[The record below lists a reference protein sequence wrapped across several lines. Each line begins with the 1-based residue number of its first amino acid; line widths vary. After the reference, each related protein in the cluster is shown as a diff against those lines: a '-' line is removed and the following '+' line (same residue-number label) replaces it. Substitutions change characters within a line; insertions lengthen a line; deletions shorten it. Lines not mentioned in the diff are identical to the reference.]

1 MTCMQIQNTYRKVEI
16 ASMKKIKSKTL
27 YRLTSMMLIQCSLCL
42 CSLRVVANEKPL
54 IFPVPQHSEVTNE
67 NFILDANVSIIIP
80 PNAGNKDILLA
91 NFLVRELSDK
101 YNVALTIETRSDIPA
116 NRKMVVMGTIN
127 NPIIKKYCRENQL
140 ELTSK
145 NPGKEGYVLHV
156 SSNLVFIGGWDDAGA
171 FFGLQS
177 LRQLIDAGEGKKIQ
191 GIKVLD
197 WPSFPFRAIKVYVP
211 GPDNIAFFKRFLRD
225 FMALYKYNKVMIE
238 FNCMRLDKHP
248 EVNAGW
254 VEFAQYMRYTRLN
267 ETQGIH
273 GEIKNS
279 THYDAGDGFIIEKN
293 DVKHLV
299 DFANE
304 NFIEVIPE
312 IPSLTHAY
320 SLLTNHPELAEYP
333 GDKWPDT
340 YCPSNPASYKLMFE
354 IYDEYIDVIHPKMI
368 HIGHD
373 EWWGA
378 PLDVCPRCKGK
389 DYSGLY
395 ANDVKKIHDYLAAK
409 GIKTA
414 MWGDFLLESVRGVGP
429 VERTSSTGRKYKTPG
444 GLRPEVVRKTVP
456 KDILIFNWF
465 YSDEK
470 KEMELQKFGFKQ
482 VYGNFEPNIS
492 NWNERIKRFDL
503 MGGAPSSWAST
514 NEFNFGKDLLS
525 DFLGCANLLWSSH
538 TIRQEDLAPIVWEL
552 VPSIR
557 KNFKAERVPSED
569 GDAVVPVDIS
579 SHLNLSK
586 DSKVFGVN
594 FTSLKTGPV
603 NKGTKLFN
611 LTNTS
616 ANCAIAVGS
625 VGTDG
630 NYVPNEV
637 SGIQIIEDV
646 SSLIFLQACALPAGN
661 QKAYFNIPD
670 NFDAADVLGWYEI
683 VYDDEYREIVPIQ
696 YGVNILEWNPGGE
709 KSLNKNEG
717 ETGSAQKTYSYQAD
731 AIICS
736 SNEKESPIT
745 FFAFEWVNKR
755 FGKKI
760 KEVNLHGTMNYRA
773 LQQEYSKPVTE
784 PAPSN
789 AIILI
794 GLSKVIKRE
803 PIQPR

>member
-1 MTCMQIQNTYRKVEI
+1 MKTNRVHRFIKAFVI
-16 ASMKKIKSKTL
+16 A
-27 YRLTSMMLIQCSLCL
+27 CCLCL
-42 CSLRVVANEKPL
+42 CSMEGIATEKPS
-54 IFPVPQHSEVTNE
+54 IFPVPQQSEVTNE
-67 NFILDANVSIIIP
+67 SFILDETVSIVIP
-80 PNAGNKDILLA
+80 PNVSKADFSLA
-91 NFLVRELSDK
+91 NFLVGELTDK
-101 YNVALTIETRSDIPA
+101 YGLVIKIETLSDIPMG
-116 NRKMVVMGTIN
+116 RKVMVMGTLN
-127 NPIIKKYCRENQL
+127 NSIVKKYCKKNEL
-140 ELTSK
+140 ELTEK
-145 NPGKEGYVLHV
+145 NPGKEGYILQV
-156 SSNLVFIGGWDDAGA
+156 SNNLVVIGGCDDAGA

-191 GIKVLD
+191 GIKVRD

-211 GPDNIAFFKRFLRD
+211 GPENIAFFKRFLRD

-238 FNCMRLDKHP
+238 FNSMRLDKHP

-254 VEFAQYMRYTRLN
+254 VEFAKYMQYTRLN

-273 GEIKNS
+273 GETKNS
-279 THYDAGDGFIIEKN
+279 THYDAGDGFIIEKK
-293 DVKHLV
+293 DVKDLV
-299 DFANE
+299 DFAQE

-320 SLLTNHPELAEYP
+320 SLLTRHPELAEYP

-340 YCPSNPASYKLMFE
+340 YCPSNPASYKLMFDV
-354 IYDEYIDVIHPKMI
+354 YDEYIDVTHPKMI

-395 ANDVKKIHDYLAAK
+395 AGDVKKIHDHLAAK

-429 VERTSSTGRKYKTPG
+429 VERISSTGRKYKTPG
-444 GLRPEVVRKTVP
+444 GLRPEVVQKTIP
-456 KDILIFNWF
+456 KDVLIFNWF

-470 KEMELQKFGFKQ
+470 KELELQKFGFKQ

-492 NWNERIKRFDL
+492 HWNERIKKFDL

-538 TIRQEDLAPIVWEL
+538 TIRQEDLAPIVWQL

-557 KNFKAERVPSED
+557 KSFKAERVPSED
-569 GDAVVPVDIS
+569 GDMVVPIDIS
-579 SHLNLSK
+579 SHFNLSK
-586 DSKVFGVN
+586 DSKVFGVDLA
-594 FTSLKTGPV
+594 SLKEGQV
-603 NKGTKLFN
+603 HNRFKLFN
-611 LTNTS
+611 LSDTS

-625 VGTDG
+625 IGSDK
-630 NYVPNEV
+630 NALPNEV
-637 SGIQIIEDV
+637 SGIQVNEDV
-646 SSLIFLQACALPAGN
+646 SSLIFLQASALPAGN

-683 VYDDEYREIVPIQ
+683 VYEDEYREIVPVQ

-717 ETGSAQKTYSYQAD
+717 ETGSAQKTYSYEAD
-731 AIICS
+731 AINCS
-736 SNEKESPIT
+736 SNEKEKPIT

-760 KEVNLHGTMNYRA
+760 KEVNLLGTENYQA
-773 LQQEYSKPVTE
+773 LQQEYSKPVTQ

-789 AIILI
+789 AILLI

-803 PIQPR
+803 PLHPQ

>member
-1 MTCMQIQNTYRKVEI
+1 
-16 ASMKKIKSKTL
+16 MKKIESKKL
-27 YRLTSMMLIQCSLCL
+27 CQFIRVIIVHCSLCV
-42 CSLRVVANEKPL
+42 CSNEAMAVERPL
-54 IFPVPQHSEVTNE
+54 IFPIPQHSEVTNE
-67 NFILDANVSIIIP
+67 HFMLDESVSIIVP
-80 PNAGNKDILLA
+80 PNANKKDISLA

-101 YNVALTIETRSDIPA
+101 YGLALKIETLADIPK
-116 NRKMVVMGTIN
+116 NKKVVVMGTIN
-127 NPIIKKYCRENQL
+127 NPLIKNYCKENKL
-140 ELTSK
+140 ELTAK
-145 NPGKEGYVLHV
+145 NPGTEGYILQID
-156 SSNLVFIGGWDDAGA
+156 SNTIVIGGWDDAGA
-171 FFGLQS
+171 FSGLQS
-177 LRQLIDAGEGKKIQ
+177 LRQLIEAGKGMKIQ
-191 GIKVLD
+191 GIKVRD
-197 WPSFPFRAIKVYVP
+197 WPSFPFRAIKVYVS
-211 GPDNIAFFKRFLRD
+211 GPNNIAFFKRFLQD
-225 FMALYKYNKVMIE
+225 FMALYKFNKVMIE

-254 VEFAQYMRYTRLN
+254 IEFAKYMQYTRLN

-273 GEIKNS
+273 GEMKNS
-279 THYDAGDGFIIEKN
+279 THYDAGDGFIIEKK
-293 DVKHLV
+293 DVKDIV

-320 SLLTNHPELAEYP
+320 SLLTRHPELAEYP

-340 YCPSNPASYKLMFE
+340 YCPSNPASYKLMFDV
-354 IYDEYIDVIHPKMI
+354 YDEYIDVIHPKMI

-378 PLDVCPRCKGK
+378 PLDSCPRCRGK
-389 DYSGLY
+389 DYSALY
-395 ANDVKKIHDYLAAK
+395 AQDVSKIHDYPAAK

-429 VERTSSTGRKYKTPG
+429 VERTSSTGKKYKTPG
-444 GLRPEVVRKTVP
+444 GLRPSVVQKSVP

-465 YSDEK
+465 YTDEK

-492 NWNERIKRFDL
+492 NWEERIKKIDL
-503 MGGAPSSWAST
+503 VGGAPSSWAST

-538 TIRQEDLAPIVWEL
+538 TIHQEDLPPIVWQL
-552 VPSIR
+552 IPSIR
-557 KNFKAERVPSED
+557 KSFKAERVPSED

-579 SHLNLSK
+579 SRFNLTK
-586 DSKVFGVN
+586 DSKAFN
-594 FTSLKTGPV
+594 INLTSLATGQV
-603 NKGTKLFN
+603 NNQSKLFSLVN
-611 LTNTS
+611 STKTS
-616 ANCAIAVGS
+616 GNCAIAVGS
-625 VGTDG
+625 QGTG
-630 NYVPNEV
+630 ENSLPNEI
-637 SGIQIIEDV
+637 SGIPINEDV
-646 SSLIFLQACALPAGN
+646 SSLIFLHACALPSGN

-683 VYDDEYREIVPIQ
+683 VYEDEFREIIPIQ

-717 ETGSAQKTYSYQAD
+717 ETGSAQKTYSYEAD
-731 AIICS
+731 AINCS
-736 SNEKESPIT
+736 SNEKENPIT

-760 KEVNLHGTMNYRA
+760 KEVNIYGTVNYQA

-803 PIQPR
+803 PVSPQ

>member
-1 MTCMQIQNTYRKVEI
+1 MAVE
-16 ASMKKIKSKTL
+16 
-27 YRLTSMMLIQCSLCL
+27 R
-42 CSLRVVANEKPL
+42 PL
-54 IFPVPQHSEVTNE
+54 IFPIPQHTEVTNE
-67 NFILDANVSIIIP
+67 HFILDESVSIIVP
-80 PNAGNKDILLA
+80 PNANKKDISLA

-101 YNVALTIETRSDIPA
+101 YGLALKIETLADIPK
-116 NRKMVVMGTIN
+116 NKKVVVMGTIN
-127 NPIIKKYCRENQL
+127 NPLIKNYCKENKL
-140 ELTSK
+140 ELTAK
-145 NPGKEGYVLHV
+145 NPGTEGYILQID
-156 SSNLVFIGGWDDAGA
+156 SNTIVIGGWDDAGA
-171 FFGLQS
+171 FSGLQS
-177 LRQLIDAGEGKKIQ
+177 LRQLIEAGKGMKIQ
-191 GIKVLD
+191 GIKVRD

-211 GPDNIAFFKRFLRD
+211 GPNNIAFFKRFLQD
-225 FMALYKYNKVMIE
+225 FMALYKFNKVMIE

-254 VEFAQYMRYTRLN
+254 IEFAKYMQYTRLN

-273 GEIKNS
+273 GEMKNS
-279 THYDAGDGFIIEKN
+279 THYDAGDGFIIEKK
-293 DVKHLV
+293 DVKDIV

-320 SLLTNHPELAEYP
+320 SLLTRHPELAEYP

-340 YCPSNPASYKLMFE
+340 YCPSNPASYKLMFDV
-354 IYDEYIDVIHPKMI
+354 YDEYIDVIHPKMI

-378 PLDVCPRCKGK
+378 PLDSCPRCRGK
-389 DYSGLY
+389 DYSELY
-395 ANDVKKIHDYLAAK
+395 AQDVSKIHDYLAAK

-429 VERTSSTGRKYKTPG
+429 VERTSSTGKKYKTPG
-444 GLRPEVVRKTVP
+444 GLRPSVVQKSVP

-465 YSDEK
+465 YTDEK

-492 NWNERIKRFDL
+492 NWEERIKKIDL
-503 MGGAPSSWAST
+503 VGGAPSSWAST

-538 TIRQEDLAPIVWEL
+538 TIHQEDLPPIVWQL
-552 VPSIR
+552 IPSIR
-557 KNFKAERVPSED
+557 KSFKAERVPSED

-579 SHLNLSK
+579 SRFNLTK
-586 DSKVFGVN
+586 DSKAFN
-594 FTSLKTGPV
+594 INLTSLATGQV
-603 NKGTKLFN
+603 NNQSKLFSLVN
-611 LTNTS
+611 STKTS
-616 ANCAIAVGS
+616 GNCAIAVGS
-625 VGTDG
+625 QGTG
-630 NYVPNEV
+630 ENSLPNEI
-637 SGIQIIEDV
+637 SGIPINEDV
-646 SSLIFLQACALPAGN
+646 SSLIFLHACALPSGN

-683 VYDDEYREIVPIQ
+683 VYEDEFREIIPIQ

-717 ETGSAQKTYSYQAD
+717 ETGSAQKTYSYEAD
-731 AIICS
+731 AINCS
-736 SNEKESPIT
+736 SNEKENPIT

-760 KEVNLHGTMNYRA
+760 KEVNIYGTVNYQA

-803 PIQPR
+803 PVSPQ

>member
-1 MTCMQIQNTYRKVEI
+1 
-16 ASMKKIKSKTL
+16 
-27 YRLTSMMLIQCSLCL
+27 
-42 CSLRVVANEKPL
+42 
-54 IFPVPQHSEVTNE
+54 
-67 NFILDANVSIIIP
+67 
-80 PNAGNKDILLA
+80 
-91 NFLVRELSDK
+91 
-101 YNVALTIETRSDIPA
+101 
-116 NRKMVVMGTIN
+116 
-127 NPIIKKYCRENQL
+127 
-140 ELTSK
+140 
-145 NPGKEGYVLHV
+145 
-156 SSNLVFIGGWDDAGA
+156 
-171 FFGLQS
+171 
-177 LRQLIDAGEGKKIQ
+177 
-191 GIKVLD
+191 
-197 WPSFPFRAIKVYVP
+197 
-211 GPDNIAFFKRFLRD
+211 
-225 FMALYKYNKVMIE
+225 
-238 FNCMRLDKHP
+238 
-248 EVNAGW
+248 
-254 VEFAQYMRYTRLN
+254 
-267 ETQGIH
+267 
-273 GEIKNS
+273 
-279 THYDAGDGFIIEKN
+279 
-293 DVKHLV
+293 
-299 DFANE
+299 
-304 NFIEVIPE
+304 
-312 IPSLTHAY
+312 
-320 SLLTNHPELAEYP
+320 
-333 GDKWPDT
+333 
-340 YCPSNPASYKLMFE
+340 MFD

-395 ANDVKKIHDYLAAK
+395 ASDVKKIHDHLAAK
-409 GIKTA
+409 GIRTA

-492 NWNERIKRFDL
+492 NWNERIKKFDL
-503 MGGAPSSWAST
+503 LGGAPSSWAST

-538 TIRQEDLAPIVWEL
+538 TIRQEDLAPIAREL

-594 FTSLKTGPV
+594 FTSLKTGQV

-625 VGTDG
+625 VGTEG
-630 NYVPNEV
+630 NNLPIEV
-637 SGIQIIEDV
+637 SGIPINEDV

-709 KSLNKNEG
+709 RVLIKMR
-717 ETGSAQKTYSYQAD
+717 
-731 AIICS
+731 
-736 SNEKESPIT
+736 EKQDQ
-745 FFAFEWVNKR
+745 R
-755 FGKKI
+755 KKLI
-760 KEVNLHGTMNYRA
+760 AM
-773 LQQEYSKPVTE
+773 KPMQ
-784 PAPSN
+784 
-789 AIILI
+789 
-794 GLSKVIKRE
+794 LSVLLMKRE
-803 PIQPR
+803 IPLLSLPLSG

>member
-1 MTCMQIQNTYRKVEI
+1 MKHMIIKVENI
-16 ASMKKIKSKTL
+16 IMKKIESKKLCRFTKTMFIVYYL
-27 YRLTSMMLIQCSLCL
+27 CIGSMKVFAS
-42 CSLRVVANEKPL
+42 ETPL
-54 IFPVPQHSEVTNE
+54 IFPIPQLSEVTND
-67 NFILDANVSIIIP
+67 NFILDEAVTIIIP
-80 PNAGNKDILLA
+80 PNAGKKDISLA
-91 NFLVRELSDK
+91 NFLVSELSDK
-101 YNVALTIETRSDIPA
+101 YGLVVKIETVSDIPVS
-116 NRKMVVMGTIN
+116 RKVVVMGTLN
-127 NPIIKKYCRENQL
+127 NPIIKKYCKENQL
-140 ELTSK
+140 ELTAK
-145 NPGKEGYVLHV
+145 NPGIEGYVLRV
-156 SSNLVFIGGWDDAGA
+156 SNHLVFIGGCDDSGA

-191 GIKVLD
+191 GIKVRD
-197 WPSFPFRAIKVYVP
+197 WPIFSFRAVKVYVP

-254 VEFAQYMRYTRLN
+254 VEFAKYMQYTRLN
-267 ETQGIH
+267 ETLGIH
-273 GEIKNS
+273 GETKNS
-279 THYDAGDGFIIEKN
+279 THYDAGEGFIIEKN
-293 DVKHLV
+293 EVKDLV
-299 DFANE
+299 DFARE

-320 SLLTNHPELAEYP
+320 SLLTRHPELAEYP
-333 GDKWPDT
+333 DDKWPDT
-340 YCPSNPASYKLMFE
+340 YCPSNPASYKLMFDV
-354 IYDEYIDVIHPKMI
+354 YDEYIDVIHPKMI

-395 ANDVKKIHDYLAAK
+395 AGDVKKIHDYLAAK

-429 VERTSSTGRKYKTPG
+429 VERTSSTGRKYRTPG
-444 GLRPEVVRKTVP
+444 GLRPEVVQKTIP

-470 KEMELQKFGFKQ
+470 KELELQKFGFKQ

-492 NWNERIKRFDL
+492 NWNERTKKFDL
-503 MGGAPSSWAST
+503 VGGAPSSWAST

-525 DFLGCANLLWSSH
+525 DFLGCVNLLWSSH
-538 TIRQEDLAPIVWEL
+538 TIRQEDLAPIVWQL

-557 KNFKAERVPSED
+557 KAFKAKRVPSED
-569 GDAVVPVDIS
+569 GDAVVPIDIS
-579 SHLNLSK
+579 SHFNMSK
-586 DSKVFGVN
+586 DSKVFGVDL
-594 FTSLKTGPV
+594 TSLKEGQV
-603 NKGTKLFN
+603 SNRFRSFN
-611 LTNTS
+611 LSNTS

-625 VGTDG
+625 VGSDK
-630 NYVPNEV
+630 NALPNEV
-637 SGIQIIEDV
+637 SGIQINEDV
-646 SSLIFLQACALPAGN
+646 SSLIFLQASALPAGN

-683 VYDDEYREIVPIQ
+683 VYEDGYREIVPVQ

-717 ETGSAQKTYSYQAD
+717 ETGSAQKIYSYEAD
-731 AIICS
+731 AVNCS
-736 SNEKESPIT
+736 SNEGKNPIT

-760 KEVNLHGTMNYRA
+760 KEVNLLGTKNYQA
-773 LQQEYSKPVTE
+773 LQQEYSKPVTQ

-789 AIILI
+789 AILLI
-794 GLSKVIKRE
+794 GLSKVVKRE
-803 PIQPR
+803 PLQPQ

>member
-1 MTCMQIQNTYRKVEI
+1 MKKTITKVEYAI
-16 ASMKKIKSKTL
+16 MKKIESKNVCKFIRTMFIV
-27 YRLTSMMLIQCSLCL
+27 YCL
-42 CSLRVVANEKPL
+42 CSCSMKGVATEKPL
-54 IFPVPQHSEVTNE
+54 IFPIPQESEVTNE
-67 NFILDANVSIIIP
+67 NFVLDETVSIIIP
-80 PNAGNKDILLA
+80 PNASKKDISLA
-91 NFLVRELSDK
+91 NFLVSELSDK
-101 YNVALTIETRSDIPA
+101 YGVVVKIETGSDIPV
-116 NRKMVVMGTIN
+116 RKKVVVMGTLN
-127 NPIIKKYCRENQL
+127 NPIVKRYCKENQL
-140 ELTSK
+140 ALTAK
-145 NPGKEGYVLHV
+145 NPGKEGYILQV
-156 SSNLVFIGGWDDAGA
+156 SNNLIFIGGCDDSGA

-177 LRQLIDAGEGKKIQ
+177 LRQLIYDGEGKKIH
-191 GIKVLD
+191 GIKVRD

-211 GPDNIAFFKRFLRD
+211 GPHNIAFFKRFLRD

-254 VEFAQYMRYTRLN
+254 VEFTKYMQYTRLN

-273 GEIKNS
+273 GETKNS

-293 DVKHLV
+293 DVKDLV
-299 DFANE
+299 DFARK

-320 SLLTNHPELAEYP
+320 CLLTRHPELAEYP

-340 YCPSNPASYKLMFE
+340 YCPSNPASYKLMFDV
-354 IYDEYIDVIHPKMI
+354 YDEYIDVIHPKMI

-378 PLDVCPRCKGK
+378 PLDVCPRCKRK

-395 ANDVKKIHDYLAAK
+395 AGDVKKIHDYLTAK
-409 GIKTA
+409 GIRTA
-414 MWGDFLLESVRGVGP
+414 MWGDFLLESVRGAGP

-444 GLRPEVVRKTVP
+444 GLRPEVVQKTIP

-470 KEMELQKFGFKQ
+470 KELELQKFGFKQ

-492 NWNERIKRFDL
+492 NWNERIKKFDL

-525 DFLGCANLLWSSH
+525 DFLGCSNLLWSSH
-538 TIRQEDLAPIVWEL
+538 TIRQEDLAPIVWRL

-557 KNFKAERVPSED
+557 KSFKTERVPSED
-569 GDAVVPVDIS
+569 GDAVVPIDIS
-579 SHLNLSK
+579 SHFNLSK
-586 DSKVFGVN
+586 DSKVFGVDLA
-594 FTSLKTGPV
+594 SLKGGEV
-603 NKGTKLFN
+603 SNGFKLFN
-611 LTNTS
+611 LSTTS
-616 ANCAIAVGS
+616 SNCAIAVGS
-625 VGTDG
+625 IGSDK
-630 NYVPNEV
+630 NALPNEV
-637 SGIQIIEDV
+637 SGIQINEDV
-646 SSLIFLQACALPAGN
+646 SSLIFLQASALPAGN

-683 VYDDEYREIVPIQ
+683 VYEDGYREIVPVQ

-717 ETGSAQKTYSYQAD
+717 ETGSAQKTYSYEAD
-731 AIICS
+731 AVNCS
-736 SNEKESPIT
+736 SNEKENPIT

-760 KEVNLHGTMNYRA
+760 KEVNLLGTENYQA
-773 LQQEYSKPVTE
+773 LQQEYSKPVTQ

-789 AIILI
+789 AILLI

-803 PIQPR
+803 PLHPQ

>member
-1 MTCMQIQNTYRKVEI
+1 MEGI
-16 ASMKKIKSKTL
+16 AT
-27 YRLTSMMLIQCSLCL
+27 
-42 CSLRVVANEKPL
+42 EKPS
-54 IFPVPQHSEVTNE
+54 IFPVPQQSEVTNE
-67 NFILDANVSIIIP
+67 SFILDETVSIVIP
-80 PNAGNKDILLA
+80 PNVSKADFSLA
-91 NFLVRELSDK
+91 NFLVGELTDK
-101 YNVALTIETRSDIPA
+101 YGLVIKIETLSDIPVG
-116 NRKMVVMGTIN
+116 RKVMVMGTLN
-127 NPIIKKYCRENQL
+127 NSIVKKYCKKNEL
-140 ELTSK
+140 ELTEK
-145 NPGKEGYVLHV
+145 NPGKEGYILQV
-156 SSNLVFIGGWDDAGA
+156 SNNLVVIGGCDDAGA

-191 GIKVLD
+191 GIKVRD

-211 GPDNIAFFKRFLRD
+211 GPENIAFFKRFLRD

-238 FNCMRLDKHP
+238 FNSMRLDKHP

-254 VEFAQYMRYTRLN
+254 VEFAKYMQYTRLN

-273 GEIKNS
+273 GETKNS
-279 THYDAGDGFIIEKN
+279 THYDAGDGFIIEKK
-293 DVKHLV
+293 DVKDLV
-299 DFANE
+299 DFAQE

-320 SLLTNHPELAEYP
+320 SLLTRHPELAEYP

-340 YCPSNPASYKLMFE
+340 YCPSNPASYKLMFDV
-354 IYDEYIDVIHPKMI
+354 YDEYIDVTHPKMI

-395 ANDVKKIHDYLAAK
+395 AGDVKKIHDHLAAK

-429 VERTSSTGRKYKTPG
+429 VERISSTGRKYKTPG
-444 GLRPEVVRKTVP
+444 GLRPEVVQKTIP
-456 KDILIFNWF
+456 KDVLIFNWF

-470 KEMELQKFGFKQ
+470 KELELQKFGFKQ

-492 NWNERIKRFDL
+492 HWNERIKKFDL

-538 TIRQEDLAPIVWEL
+538 TIRQEDLAPIVWQL

-557 KNFKAERVPSED
+557 KSFKAERVPSED
-569 GDAVVPVDIS
+569 GDMVVPIDIS
-579 SHLNLSK
+579 SHFNLSK
-586 DSKVFGVN
+586 DSKVFGVDLA
-594 FTSLKTGPV
+594 SLKEGQV
-603 NKGTKLFN
+603 HNRFKLFN
-611 LTNTS
+611 LSDTS

-625 VGTDG
+625 IGSDK
-630 NYVPNEV
+630 NALPNEV
-637 SGIQIIEDV
+637 SGIQVNEDV
-646 SSLIFLQACALPAGN
+646 SSLIFLQASALPAGN

-683 VYDDEYREIVPIQ
+683 VYEDEYREIVPVQ

-717 ETGSAQKTYSYQAD
+717 ETGSAQKTYSYEAD
-731 AIICS
+731 AINCS
-736 SNEKESPIT
+736 SNEKEKPIT

-760 KEVNLHGTMNYRA
+760 KEVNLLGTENYQA
-773 LQQEYSKPVTE
+773 LQQEYSKPVTQ

-789 AIILI
+789 AILLI

-803 PIQPR
+803 PLHPQ

>member
-1 MTCMQIQNTYRKVEI
+1 
-16 ASMKKIKSKTL
+16 MKKIESKKL
-27 YRLTSMMLIQCSLCL
+27 CQFIRVIIIHCSLCV
-42 CSLRVVANEKPL
+42 CSKEAMAVERPL
-54 IFPVPQHSEVTNE
+54 IFPIPQHTEVTNE
-67 NFILDANVSIIIP
+67 HFILDESVSIIVP
-80 PNAGNKDILLA
+80 PNANKKDISLA

-101 YNVALTIETRSDIPA
+101 YGLALKIETLADIPK
-116 NRKMVVMGTIN
+116 NKKVVVMGTIN
-127 NPIIKKYCRENQL
+127 NPLIKNYCKENKL
-140 ELTSK
+140 ELTAK
-145 NPGKEGYVLHV
+145 NPGTEGYILQID
-156 SSNLVFIGGWDDAGA
+156 SNTIVIGGWDDAGA

-177 LRQLIDAGEGKKIQ
+177 LRQLIEAGKGMKIQ
-191 GIKVLD
+191 GIKVRD

-211 GPDNIAFFKRFLRD
+211 GPNNIAFFKCFLQD
-225 FMALYKYNKVMIE
+225 FMALYKFNKVMIE

-254 VEFAQYMRYTRLN
+254 IEFAKYMQYTRLN

-273 GEIKNS
+273 GEMKNS
-279 THYDAGDGFIIEKN
+279 THYDAGDGFIIEKK
-293 DVKHLV
+293 DVKEIV

-320 SLLTNHPELAEYP
+320 SLLTRHPELAEYP

-340 YCPSNPASYKLMFE
+340 YCPSNPASYKLMFDV
-354 IYDEYIDVIHPKMI
+354 YDEYIDVIHPKMI

-389 DYSGLY
+389 DYSALY
-395 ANDVKKIHDYLAAK
+395 AQDVSKIHDYLAAK

-429 VERTSSTGRKYKTPG
+429 VERTSSTGKKYKTPG
-444 GLRPEVVRKTVP
+444 GLRPSVVQKSVP

-465 YSDEK
+465 YTDEK

-492 NWNERIKRFDL
+492 NWEERIKKIDL
-503 MGGAPSSWAST
+503 VGGTPSSWAST

-538 TIRQEDLAPIVWEL
+538 TIHQEDLPPIVWQL
-552 VPSIR
+552 IPSIR
-557 KNFKAERVPSED
+557 KSFKAERVPSED
-569 GDAVVPVDIS
+569 GDAVVPVDIF
-579 SHLNLSK
+579 SHFNFSK
-586 DSKVFGVN
+586 DSKAFNINLSSLATGQVN
-594 FTSLKTGPV
+594 SHS
-603 NKGTKLFN
+603 KLFN
-611 LTNTS
+611 LVNSTKTS
-616 ANCAIAVGS
+616 GNCAIAVGS
-625 VGTDG
+625 QGTG
-630 NYVPNEV
+630 ENSLPNEI
-637 SGIQIIEDV
+637 SGIPLNEDV
-646 SSLIFLQACALPAGN
+646 SSLIFLHACALPSGN

-683 VYDDEYREIVPIQ
+683 VYEDEFREIVPVQ

-717 ETGSAQKTYSYQAD
+717 ETGSAQKTYSYEAD
-731 AIICS
+731 AINCS
-736 SNEKESPIT
+736 SNEKENPIT

-760 KEVNLHGTMNYRA
+760 KEVNIHGTVNYQA

-803 PIQPR
+803 PASPQ

>member
-1 MTCMQIQNTYRKVEI
+1 
-16 ASMKKIKSKTL
+16 MKKIESKKL
-27 YRLTSMMLIQCSLCL
+27 CQFIRVIIVHCSLCV
-42 CSLRVVANEKPL
+42 CSNEAMAVERPL
-54 IFPVPQHSEVTNE
+54 IFPIPQHTEVTNE
-67 NFILDANVSIIIP
+67 HFILDESVSIIVP
-80 PNAGNKDILLA
+80 PNANKKDISLA

-101 YNVALTIETRSDIPA
+101 YGLALKIETLADIPK
-116 NRKMVVMGTIN
+116 NKKVVVMGTIN
-127 NPIIKKYCRENQL
+127 NPLIKNYCKENKL
-140 ELTSK
+140 ELTAK
-145 NPGKEGYVLHV
+145 NPGTEGYILQID
-156 SSNLVFIGGWDDAGA
+156 SNTIVIGGWDDAGA
-171 FFGLQS
+171 FSGLQS
-177 LRQLIDAGEGKKIQ
+177 LRQLIEAGKGMKIQ
-191 GIKVLD
+191 GIKVRD

-211 GPDNIAFFKRFLRD
+211 GPNNIAFFKRFLQD
-225 FMALYKYNKVMIE
+225 FMALYKFNKVMIE

-254 VEFAQYMRYTRLN
+254 IEFAKYMQYTRLN

-273 GEIKNS
+273 GEMKNS
-279 THYDAGDGFIIEKN
+279 THYDAGDGFIIEKK
-293 DVKHLV
+293 DVKDIV

-320 SLLTNHPELAEYP
+320 SLLTRHPELAEYP

-340 YCPSNPASYKLMFE
+340 YCPSNPASYKLMFDV
-354 IYDEYIDVIHPKMI
+354 YDEYIDVIHPKMI

-378 PLDVCPRCKGK
+378 PLDSCPRCRGK
-389 DYSGLY
+389 DYSELY
-395 ANDVKKIHDYLAAK
+395 AQDVSKIHDYLAAK

-429 VERTSSTGRKYKTPG
+429 VERTSSTGKKYKTPG
-444 GLRPEVVRKTVP
+444 GLRPSVVQKSVP

-465 YSDEK
+465 YTDEK

-492 NWNERIKRFDL
+492 NWEERIKKIDL
-503 MGGAPSSWAST
+503 VGGAPSSWAST

-538 TIRQEDLAPIVWEL
+538 TIHQEDLPPIVWQL
-552 VPSIR
+552 IPSIR
-557 KNFKAERVPSED
+557 KSFKAERVPSED

-579 SHLNLSK
+579 SRFNLTK
-586 DSKVFGVN
+586 DSKAFN
-594 FTSLKTGPV
+594 INLTSLATGQV
-603 NKGTKLFN
+603 NNQSKLFSLVN
-611 LTNTS
+611 STKTS
-616 ANCAIAVGS
+616 GNCAIAVGS
-625 VGTDG
+625 QGTG
-630 NYVPNEV
+630 ENSLPNEI
-637 SGIQIIEDV
+637 SGIPINEDV
-646 SSLIFLQACALPAGN
+646 SSLIFLHACALPSGN

-683 VYDDEYREIVPIQ
+683 VYEDEFREIIPIQ

-717 ETGSAQKTYSYQAD
+717 ETGSAQKTYSYEAD
-731 AIICS
+731 AINCS
-736 SNEKESPIT
+736 SNEKENPIT

-760 KEVNLHGTMNYRA
+760 KEVNIYGTVNYQA

-803 PIQPR
+803 PVSPQ